1 MNYRLKVSQGEL
13 AGSFLSR
20 LDVFRGGVPFQV
32 TNWSGVLA
40 HLESYEFRPTFV
52 ADEEGAWRSISA
64 EATERFQA
72 ILRYLGI
79 ESETGSCENFD
90 ITPTRGTLG
99 LASSGPM
106 SFISM
111 KIRVGAVST
120 IRTRYRASPCLF
132 SA

>member
-1 MNYRLKVSQGEL
+1 MRASSAKLSPLRTITLNYRLKVSQGEL

-52 ADEEGAWRSISA
+52 ADEEGAWRSMSV
-64 EATERFQA
+64 EAAERFQA

-79 ESETGSCENFD
+79 ESEIVPVE
-90 ITPTRGTLG
+90 PPVRQQ
-99 LASSGPM
+99 GPAP
-106 SFISM
+106 S
-111 KIRVGAVST
+111 
-120 IRTRYRASPCLF
+120 RAT
-132 SA
+132 

>member
-1 MNYRLKVSQGEL
+1 VICRLKVSQGEL

-40 HLESYEFRPTFV
+40 HLESYEFRPAFV

-64 EATERFQA
+64 EPAERFQA

-79 ESETGSCENFD
+79 ESE
-90 ITPTRGTLG
+90 I
-99 LASSGPM
+99 
-106 SFISM
+106 I
-111 KIRVGAVST
+111 AVEPPV
-120 IRTRYRASPCLF
+120 RQQDPVP
-132 SA
+132 